1 MTKKKISIGIVQEN
15 PIVGD
20 IEGNLQLAINA
31 IDKLSKQSS
40 PDIFLFTEMFI
51 TGYPPEDLIL
61 RDDLLDASY
70 EAVEKLCEVKPE
82 SFIVIGYPKKEG
94 DSIFNCAGVLRN
106 KSVITEYKKQE
117 LPNYEVFD
125 EKRYFQSGKGPGIF
139 EVNGL
144 RVGLSV
150 CEDIW
155 HENVIKQLHE
165 KKTDLILNINA
176 SPFHLDKIKER
187 KVLISGH
194 AINYSLPIVY
204 ANQVGG
210 QDELVF
216 DGTSMAMDGEGQQIL
231 QLEKFKEDF
240 WLDLKLND
248 IPQTTL
254 FKEDYKIVN
263 FTSDQEGKLSSEKKE
278 EIPEDKELEEVYKA
292 LVLGAKDYIQKNNFP
307 GVLIGSSGGID
318 SALTAAIAADA
329 IGPEKVRTFM
339 LPFKFT
345 SDMSVEDSEK
355 LAVNLGIKHSVI
367 PIGDIYESFAD
378 SLEDEF
384 SGLEPDITEEN
395 LQSRCRGVILM
406 ALSNKSG
413 ELVLTTGNKSE
424 TAVGYSTLYGDTAG
438 GFGVLKDV
446 PKTLVYELSRYRNTI
461 SHVIPDRIIDRP
473 PSAELAPDQQDSDSL
488 PDYAI
493 LDKIIELYV
502 EQDKSK
508 VEIEESG
515 IDKSMVDRVIRLIDL
530 SEYKR
535 RQAPL
540 GVKITSRG
548 FGKDRRYPIT
558 NNFLK

>member
-20 IEGNLQLAINA
+20 IEGNLQLAIDA

-231 QLEKFKEDF
+231 QLEKFKED
-240 WLDLKLND
+240 
-248 IPQTTL
+248 
-254 FKEDYKIVN
+254 YKIVN
-263 FTSDQEGKLSSEKKE
+263 FTSDQEGKLSSEKRE

-378 SLEDEF
+378 SLKDEF

-508 VEIEESG
+508 AEIEESG

-558 NNFLK
+558 NKFLK

>member
-40 PDIFLFTEMFI
+40 PDIFVFTEMFL

-70 EAVEKLCEVKPE
+70 EAVEKLCDVKPE

-125 EKRYFQSGKGPGIF
+125 EKRYFQPGKGPGIF

-187 KVLISGH
+187 KALISGH
-194 AINYSLPIVY
+194 AIDYSLPIVY

-216 DGTSMAMDGEGQQIL
+216 DGTSMVMDGDGQQIL
-231 QLEKFKEDF
+231 QLEKFKED
-240 WLDLKLND
+240 
-248 IPQTTL
+248 
-254 FKEDYKIVN
+254 YKIIN
-263 FTSDQEGKLSSEKKE
+263 FISDQDGKLSSEKRE

-367 PIGDIYESFAD
+367 PIGEIYESFAD

-446 PKTLVYELSRYRNTI
+446 PKTLVYDLSRYRNTI

-508 VEIEESG
+508 AEIEASG
-515 IDKSMVDRVIRLIDL
+515 IEKGMVDRVIRLIDL

-540 GVKITSRG
+540 GVKITPRG

-558 NNFLK
+558 NKFLK

>member
-70 EAVEKLCEVKPE
+70 KAVEKLCEVKPE

-231 QLEKFKEDF
+231 QLEKFKED
-240 WLDLKLND
+240 
-248 IPQTTL
+248 
-254 FKEDYKIVN
+254 YKIVN
-263 FTSDQEGKLSSEKKE
+263 FTSDQEGKL
-278 EIPEDKELEEVYKA
+278 
-292 LVLGAKDYIQKNNFP
+292 
-307 GVLIGSSGGID
+307 
-318 SALTAAIAADA
+318 
-329 IGPEKVRTFM
+329 
-339 LPFKFT
+339 
-345 SDMSVEDSEK
+345 
-355 LAVNLGIKHSVI
+355 
-367 PIGDIYESFAD
+367 
-378 SLEDEF
+378 
-384 SGLEPDITEEN
+384 
-395 LQSRCRGVILM
+395 
-406 ALSNKSG
+406 
-413 ELVLTTGNKSE
+413 
-424 TAVGYSTLYGDTAG
+424 
-438 GFGVLKDV
+438 
-446 PKTLVYELSRYRNTI
+446 
-461 SHVIPDRIIDRP
+461 
-473 PSAELAPDQQDSDSL
+473 
-488 PDYAI
+488 
-493 LDKIIELYV
+493 
-502 EQDKSK
+502 
-508 VEIEESG
+508 
-515 IDKSMVDRVIRLIDL
+515 
-530 SEYKR
+530 
-535 RQAPL
+535 
-540 GVKITSRG
+540 
-548 FGKDRRYPIT
+548 
-558 NNFLK
+558 

>member
-1 MTKKKISIGIVQEN
+1 MAHKRISVGVIQAN

-20 IEGNLQLAINA
+20 IQGNLNLAISA
-31 IDKLSKQSS
+31 IEDIASKET
-40 PDIFLFTEMFI
+40 PDIFLLTEMFI

-61 RDDLLDASY
+61 RDDLLDQSY
-70 EAVEKLCEVKPE
+70 EAIQKLTEIKPE

-94 DSIFNCAGVLRN
+94 ESIYNCAGVLRN
-106 KSVITEYKKQE
+106 HSIITEYKKQE

-125 EKRYFQSGKGPGIF
+125 EKRYFVSGSSPGIF

-144 RVGLSV
+144 RVALSV

-155 HENVIKQLHE
+155 HEKVVKQAQENGANLM
-165 KKTDLILNINA
+165 LNINA
-176 SPFHLDKIKER
+176 SPFHLRKIEDR
-187 KVLISGH
+187 KRLISGH
-194 AINYSLPIVY
+194 AAKYELAIIY

-216 DGTSMAMDGEGQQIL
+216 DGTSMAMDGNGKQVL
-231 QLEKFKEDF
+231 QLDKFKSDSRIISFVKNDDVLIAED
-240 WLDLKLND
+240 
-248 IPQTTL
+248 
-254 FKEDYKIVN
+254 EMV
-263 FTSDQEGKLSSEKKE
+263 
-278 EIPEDKELEEVYKA
+278 IPEDNELEEVYQA
-292 LVLGAKDYIQKNNFP
+292 LVIGAKDYIEKNKFP
-307 GVLIGSSGGID
+307 GVIIGSSGGID
-318 SALTAAIAADA
+318 SALTAVIAADA
-329 IGPEKVRTFM
+329 IGPDKVRTYM
-339 LPFKFT
+339 MPFKFT
-345 SDMSVEDSEK
+345 SDMSVEDAQK
-355 LAVNLGIKHSVI
+355 LAENLGLQHSVI
-367 PIGDIYESFAD
+367 PIGDIYDSF
-378 SLEDEF
+378 SK
-384 SGLEPDITEEN
+384 GLEKEFKGKEKDITEEN

-413 ELVLTTGNKSE
+413 DLVLTTGNKSE

-446 PKTLVYELSRYRNTI
+446 PKTMVYELSRYRNTI
-461 SHVIPDRIIDRP
+461 SKVIPERIIERP
-473 PSAELAPDQQDSDSL
+473 PTAELAPDQKDTDSL
-488 PDYAI
+488 PDYDI

-508 VEIEESG
+508 EEIESLGVGNDVIE
-515 IDKSMVDRVIRLIDL
+515 RVLRLIDI

-558 NNFLK
+558 NKFLK

>member
-1 MTKKKISIGIVQEN
+1 MVQNNIKVGIIQEN

-20 IEGNLQLAINA
+20 IKGNLELAINA
-31 IDKLSKQSS
+31 IEGLFSAHGKH
-40 PDIFLFTEMFI
+40 DIYLFTEMFI

-61 RDDLLDASY
+61 RDDLLNSAYDAIKELS
-70 EAVEKLCEVKPE
+70 LLKPE
-82 SFIVIGYPKKEG
+82 SYIVIGYPKKEG
-94 DSIFNCAGVLRN
+94 DSVYNCAGVLHDN
-106 KSVITEYKKQE
+106 SIILEYRKQE

-125 EKRYFQSGKGPGIF
+125 EKRYFAPGTDSGIF
-139 EVNGL
+139 EVNQTKVAL
-144 RVGLSV
+144 TV

-155 HENVIKQLHE
+155 HNKAIDQAFEGGAN
-165 KKTDLILNINA
+165 LILNINA
-176 SPFHLDKIKER
+176 SPFHLQKISER
-187 KVLISGH
+187 KDLISDH
-194 AINYSLPIVY
+194 ALKYNLPIIY

-216 DGTSMAMDGEGQQIL
+216 DGTSMVMDGQGNQVMEL
-231 QLEKFKEDF
+231 SKFQADKKTIEFFSEDGT
-240 WLDLKLND
+240 DLKVLN
-248 IPQTTL
+248 
-254 FKEDYKIVN
+254 
-263 FTSDQEGKLSSEKKE
+263 KE
-278 EIPEDKELEEVYKA
+278 EIPAENEISDVYEA
-292 LVLGAKDYIQKNNFP
+292 LVLGARDYILKNNFP

-339 LPFKFT
+339 MPFKFT
-345 SDMSVEDSEK
+345 SEMSVEDANK
-355 LAVNLGIKHSVI
+355 LAENLGIKHSVL
-367 PIGDIYESFAD
+367 PIGDIYESFCKE
-378 SLEDEF
+378 LEEEF
-384 SGLEPDITEEN
+384 KGQDPDVTEEN
-395 LQSRCRGVILM
+395 LQSRCRGVLLM

-446 PKTLVYELSRYRNTI
+446 PKILVYQLSRYRNTV
-461 SHVIPDRIIDRP
+461 SSVIPERIIDRP

-488 PDYAI
+488 PDYEV
-493 LDKIIELYV
+493 LDRIIELYV
-502 EQDKSK
+502 EQDLSRKEIVSK
-508 VEIEESG
+508 GFEDAVV
-515 IDKSMVDRVIRLIDL
+515 KRVIRLIDV

-558 NNFLK
+558 NRYSQ

>member
-231 QLEKFKEDF
+231 QLEKFKED
-240 WLDLKLND
+240 
-248 IPQTTL
+248 
-254 FKEDYKIVN
+254 YKIVN
-263 FTSDQEGKLSSEKKE
+263 FTSDQEGKLSSEKRE

-345 SDMSVEDSEK
+345 SDMSVEDSKK

-515 IDKSMVDRVIRLIDL
+515 IDKSIVDRVIRLIDL

-558 NNFLK
+558 NKFLK

>member
-194 AINYSLPIVY
+194 ATNYSLPIVY

-231 QLEKFKEDF
+231 QLEKFKED
-240 WLDLKLND
+240 
-248 IPQTTL
+248 
-254 FKEDYKIVN
+254 YKIVN
-263 FTSDQEGKLSSEKKE
+263 FTSDQDGKLSSEKRE

-345 SDMSVEDSEK
+345 SDMSVEDSKK

-558 NNFLK
+558 NKFLK

>member
-1 MTKKKISIGIVQEN
+1 MASKKISIGIIQEN
-15 PIVGD
+15 PVVGD
-20 IEGNLQLAINA
+20 IKGNLELAKVA
-31 IDKLSKQSS
+31 IKKLSIKNS

-61 RDDLLDASY
+61 RDDLLNQAYDAVHELSH
-70 EAVEKLCEVKPE
+70 EKPE

-94 DSIFNCAGVLRN
+94 NSIFNCAGVLRN
-106 KSVITEYKKQE
+106 NSIITEYRKQE

-125 EKRYFQSGKGPGIF
+125 EKRYFQPGNSAGIF

-144 RVGLSV
+144 RIALSV

-155 HENVIKQLHE
+155 HEKVINQAHE
-165 KKTDLILNINA
+165 NKANIILNLNA
-176 SPFHLDKIKER
+176 SPFHLEKINER
-187 KVLISGH
+187 KKLISNQ
-194 AINYSLPIVY
+194 ASKYSLPIVY

-216 DGTSMAMDGEGQQIL
+216 DGTSMVMSELGTQVMQLAKFETDQKIAEFVCEDGSN
-231 QLEKFKEDF
+231 
-240 WLDLKLND
+240 LKAINHED
-248 IPQTTL
+248 IPE
-254 FKEDYKIVN
+254 EDYLA
-263 FTSDQEGKLSSEKKE
+263 D
-278 EIPEDKELEEVYKA
+278 VYQA
-292 LVLGAKDYIQKNNFP
+292 LVLGAKDYILKNNFP
-307 GVLIGSSGGID
+307 GALIGSSGGID

-329 IGPEKVRTFM
+329 LGAEKVRTFM
-339 LPFKFT
+339 MPFKFT
-345 SDMSVEDSEK
+345 SDMSVEDAQE
-355 LAVNLGIKHSVI
+355 LANNLGIKHSVI
-367 PIGDIYESFAD
+367 PIGDIYESFYKEL
-378 SLEDEF
+378 SEEF
-384 SGLEPDITEEN
+384 KGQDPDITEEN

-413 ELVLTTGNKSE
+413 RLVLTTGNKSE

-446 PKTLVYELSRYRNTI
+446 PKILVYQLSKYRNTL
-461 SHVIPDRIIDRP
+461 SEVIPERIIERP
-473 PSAELAPDQQDSDSL
+473 PSAELAPNQQDSDSL
-488 PDYAI
+488 PDYDV

-508 VEIEESG
+508 TEIVSEGFDES
-515 IDKSMVDRVIRLIDL
+515 IVKRVIRLIDI

-558 NNFLK
+558 NRYSQ

>member
-216 DGTSMAMDGEGQQIL
+216 DGTSMAMDGDGQQIL
-231 QLEKFKEDF
+231 QLEK
-240 WLDLKLND
+240 
-248 IPQTTL
+248 

-318 SALTAAIAADA
+318 SALTATIAADA

-558 NNFLK
+558 NKFLK

>member
-187 KVLISGH
+187 KALISGH
-194 AINYSLPIVY
+194 AIDYSLPIVY

-231 QLEKFKEDF
+231 QLEKFKED
-240 WLDLKLND
+240 
-248 IPQTTL
+248 
-254 FKEDYKIVN
+254 YKIVN
-263 FTSDQEGKLSSEKKE
+263 FTSDQDGKLSSEKRE

-558 NNFLK
+558 NKFLK

>member
-231 QLEKFKEDF
+231 QLEKFKED
-240 WLDLKLND
+240 
-248 IPQTTL
+248 
-254 FKEDYKIVN
+254 YKIVN
-263 FTSDQEGKLSSEKKE
+263 FTSDQEGKLSSEKRE

-446 PKTLVYELSRYRNTI
+446 PKTLVYDLSRYRNTI

-558 NNFLK
+558 NKFLK

>member
-40 PDIFLFTEMFI
+40 PDIFVFTEMFL

-70 EAVEKLCEVKPE
+70 EAVEKLCDVKPE

-231 QLEKFKEDF
+231 QLEKFKED
-240 WLDLKLND
+240 
-248 IPQTTL
+248 
-254 FKEDYKIVN
+254 YKIVN
-263 FTSDQEGKLSSEKKE
+263 FTSDQEGKLSSEKRE

-558 NNFLK
+558 NKFLK

>member
-1 MTKKKISIGIVQEN
+1 MAQKSISVGIIQEN

-20 IEGNLQLAINA
+20 IKGNLELAKSA
-31 IDKLSKQSS
+31 IDALSQNSS
-40 PDIFLFTEMFI
+40 PDIFLFSEMFM

-61 RDDLLDASY
+61 REDLLDLTY
-70 EAVEKLCEVKPE
+70 EAVNELATFKPD
-82 SFIVIGYPKKEG
+82 SFVVIGYPKKEA

-106 KSVITEYKKQE
+106 NSIITEYKKQE

-125 EKRYFQSGKGPGIF
+125 EKRYFQSGSSPGIF
-139 EVNGL
+139 EVHGF
-144 RVGLSV
+144 RIGLSV

-155 HENVIKQLHE
+155 HERVIEQLNE
-165 KKTDLILNINA
+165 KKADLVLNINA
-176 SPFHLDKIKER
+176 SPFHLQKIDDR
-187 KVLISGH
+187 KKLISSH
-194 AINYSLPIVY
+194 ASKYAMPIIY

-216 DGTSMAMDGEGQQIL
+216 DGTSMVMDSDGTQIM
-231 QLEKFKEDF
+231 QLAKFKED
-240 WLDLKLND
+240 LR
-248 IPQTTL
+248 TA
-254 FKEDYKIVN
+254 N
-263 FTSDQEGKLSSEKKE
+263 FTLSENSILKGDVIQ
-278 EIPEDKELEEVYKA
+278 EIPNDNDLEEVYQA
-292 LVLGAKDYIQKNNFP
+292 LVLGAKDYILKNKFP
-307 GVLIGSSGGID
+307 GALIGSSGGID
-318 SALTAAIAADA
+318 SALTAAIASDA
-329 IGPEKVRTFM
+329 IGPDRVRTFM
-339 LPFKFT
+339 MPFKFT
-345 SDMSVEDSEK
+345 SDMSVEDAET
-355 LAVNLGIKHSVI
+355 LAKNLGIRHSVI
-367 PIGDIYESFAD
+367 PIGDIYNSFQT
-378 SLEDEF
+378 SLEKEF
-384 SGLEPDITEEN
+384 EGLDRDITEEN

-446 PKTLVYELSRYRNTI
+446 PKTLVYELSKYRNTI
-461 SHVIPDRIIDRP
+461 SEVIPERIITRP

-488 PDYAI
+488 PDYDT

-508 VEIEESG
+508 LEIEEFG
-515 IDKSMVDRVIRLIDL
+515 FEKVVLDRVIRLIDL

-558 NNFLK
+558 NKFLK

>member
-31 IDKLSKQSS
+31 IDTLSKQSS

-139 EVNGL
+139 DVNGL

-210 QDELVF
+210 QDELIF
-216 DGTSMAMDGEGQQIL
+216 DGTSMAMDAEGQQIL
-231 QLEKFKEDF
+231 QLEK
-240 WLDLKLND
+240 
-248 IPQTTL
+248 

-263 FTSDQEGKLSSEKKE
+263 FTSDQEGKLSSEKRE

-558 NNFLK
+558 NKFLK

>member
-1 MTKKKISIGIVQEN
+1 MAHKRISVGVIQAN

-20 IEGNLQLAINA
+20 IQGNLNLAISA
-31 IDKLSKQSS
+31 IEDIASKET
-40 PDIFLFTEMFI
+40 PDIFLLTEMFI

-61 RDDLLDASY
+61 RDDLLDQSY
-70 EAVEKLCEVKPE
+70 EAVQKLTEIKPE

-94 DSIFNCAGVLRN
+94 ESIYNCAGVLRN
-106 KSVITEYKKQE
+106 HSIITEYKKQE

-125 EKRYFQSGKGPGIF
+125 EKRYFVSGSSPGIF

-144 RVGLSV
+144 RVALSV

-155 HENVIKQLHE
+155 HEKVVKQAQENGANLM
-165 KKTDLILNINA
+165 LNINA
-176 SPFHLDKIKER
+176 SPFHLRKIEDR
-187 KVLISGH
+187 KRLISSH
-194 AINYSLPIVY
+194 AAKYELPIIY

-216 DGTSMAMDGEGQQIL
+216 DGTSMAMDGNGKQVL
-231 QLEKFKEDF
+231 QLDKFKSDSRIISFVE
-240 WLDLKLND
+240 ND
-248 IPQTTL
+248 DVL
-254 FKEDYKIVN
+254 IVEN
-263 FTSDQEGKLSSEKKE
+263 EMV
-278 EIPEDKELEEVYKA
+278 IPEDNKLEEVYQA
-292 LVLGAKDYIQKNNFP
+292 LVIGAKDYIEKNKFP
-307 GVLIGSSGGID
+307 GVIIGSSGGID
-318 SALTAAIAADA
+318 SALTAVIAADA
-329 IGPEKVRTFM
+329 IGPDKVRTYM
-339 LPFKFT
+339 MPFKFT
-345 SDMSVEDSEK
+345 SDMSVEDAQK
-355 LAVNLGIKHSVI
+355 LAENLGLQHSVI
-367 PIGDIYESFAD
+367 PIGDIYDSFNK
-378 SLEDEF
+378 
-384 SGLEPDITEEN
+384 GLEKEFKGKEKDITEEN

-413 ELVLTTGNKSE
+413 DLVLTTGNKSE

-446 PKTLVYELSRYRNTI
+446 PKTMVYELSRYRNTI
-461 SHVIPDRIIDRP
+461 SKVIPERIIERP
-473 PSAELAPDQQDSDSL
+473 PTAELAPDQKDTDSL
-488 PDYAI
+488 PDYDI

-508 VEIEESG
+508 EEIESLGVGNDVIE
-515 IDKSMVDRVIRLIDL
+515 RVLRLIDI

-558 NNFLK
+558 NKFLK

>member
-231 QLEKFKEDF
+231 QLEKFKED
-240 WLDLKLND
+240 
-248 IPQTTL
+248 
-254 FKEDYKIVN
+254 YKIVN
-263 FTSDQEGKLSSEKKE
+263 FTSDQEGKLSSEKRE

-367 PIGDIYESFAD
+367 PIEEIYESFAD

-558 NNFLK
+558 NKFLK

>member
-20 IEGNLQLAINA
+20 IEGNLQLAIDA
-31 IDKLSKQSS
+31 IDKLAKQSS

-125 EKRYFQSGKGPGIF
+125 EKRYFQSGKVPGIF

-231 QLEKFKEDF
+231 QLEKFKED
-240 WLDLKLND
+240 
-248 IPQTTL
+248 
-254 FKEDYKIVN
+254 YKIVN
-263 FTSDQEGKLSSEKKE
+263 FTSDQEGKLSSEKRE

-558 NNFLK
+558 NKFLK

>member
-1 MTKKKISIGIVQEN
+1 MAHKRISVGVIQAN

-20 IEGNLQLAINA
+20 IQGNLNLAISA
-31 IDKLSKQSS
+31 IEDISSKEA
-40 PDIFLFTEMFI
+40 PDIFLLTEMFI

-61 RDDLLDASY
+61 RDDLLDQSY
-70 EAVEKLCEVKPE
+70 EAIHKLTEIKPE

-94 DSIFNCAGVLRN
+94 ESIYNCAGVLRN
-106 KSVITEYKKQE
+106 HSIITEYKKQE

-125 EKRYFQSGKGPGIF
+125 EKRYFVSGSSPGIF

-144 RVGLSV
+144 RVALSV

-155 HENVIKQLHE
+155 HEKVVKQAQENGANLM
-165 KKTDLILNINA
+165 LNINA
-176 SPFHLDKIKER
+176 SPFHLRKIEDR
-187 KVLISGH
+187 KRLISSH
-194 AINYSLPIVY
+194 AAKYELPIIY

-216 DGTSMAMDGEGQQIL
+216 DGTSMAMDGNGKQVL
-231 QLEKFKEDF
+231 QLDKFKSDSRIISFVENDDVLITED
-240 WLDLKLND
+240 
-248 IPQTTL
+248 
-254 FKEDYKIVN
+254 EMV
-263 FTSDQEGKLSSEKKE
+263 
-278 EIPEDKELEEVYKA
+278 IPEDNELEEVYQA
-292 LVLGAKDYIQKNNFP
+292 LVIGAKDYIEKNKFP
-307 GVLIGSSGGID
+307 GVIVGSSGGID
-318 SALTAAIAADA
+318 SALTAVIAADA
-329 IGPEKVRTFM
+329 IGPDKVRTYM
-339 LPFKFT
+339 MPFKFT
-345 SDMSVEDSEK
+345 SDMSVEDAQK
-355 LAVNLGIKHSVI
+355 LAENLGLQHSVI
-367 PIGDIYESFAD
+367 PIGDIYDSFNK
-378 SLEDEF
+378 
-384 SGLEPDITEEN
+384 GLEKEFKGKEKDITEEN

-413 ELVLTTGNKSE
+413 DLVLTTGNKSE

-446 PKTLVYELSRYRNTI
+446 PKTMVYELSRYRNTI
-461 SHVIPDRIIDRP
+461 SKVIPERIIERP
-473 PSAELAPDQQDSDSL
+473 PTAELAPDQKDTDSL
-488 PDYAI
+488 PDYDI

-508 VEIEESG
+508 EEIESLGVGNDVIE
-515 IDKSMVDRVIRLIDL
+515 RVLRLIDI

-558 NNFLK
+558 NKFIK

>member
-20 IEGNLQLAINA
+20 IEGNLQLAIDA

-125 EKRYFQSGKGPGIF
+125 EKRYFQPGKGPGIF

-231 QLEKFKEDF
+231 QLEKFKED
-240 WLDLKLND
+240 
-248 IPQTTL
+248 
-254 FKEDYKIVN
+254 YKIVN
-263 FTSDQEGKLSSEKKE
+263 FTSDQEGKLSSEKRE

-367 PIGDIYESFAD
+367 PIGEIYESFAD

-558 NNFLK
+558 NKFLK

>member
-231 QLEKFKEDF
+231 QLEKFKED
-240 WLDLKLND
+240 
-248 IPQTTL
+248 
-254 FKEDYKIVN
+254 YKIVN
-263 FTSDQEGKLSSEKKE
+263 FTSDQEGKLSSEKRE

-318 SALTAAIAADA
+318 SALTATIAADA

-345 SDMSVEDSEK
+345 SDMSVEDSKK

-367 PIGDIYESFAD
+367 PIGDIYESFTD

-558 NNFLK
+558 NKFLK

>member
-231 QLEKFKEDF
+231 QLEKFKED
-240 WLDLKLND
+240 
-248 IPQTTL
+248 
-254 FKEDYKIVN
+254 YKIVN
-263 FTSDQEGKLSSEKKE
+263 FTSDQDGKLSSEKRE

-292 LVLGAKDYIQKNNFP
+292 LVLGVKDYIQKNNFP

-345 SDMSVEDSEK
+345 SDMSVEDSKK

-558 NNFLK
+558 NKFLK

>member
-1 MTKKKISIGIVQEN
+1 MAQKSISVGIIQEN

-20 IEGNLQLAINA
+20 IKGNLELAKSA
-31 IDKLSKQSS
+31 IDALSQNSS
-40 PDIFLFTEMFI
+40 PDIFLFSEMFM

-61 RDDLLDASY
+61 REDLLDLTY
-70 EAVEKLCEVKPE
+70 EAVNELATFKPD
-82 SFIVIGYPKKEG
+82 SFVVIGYPKKEA
-94 DSIFNCAGVLRN
+94 DSIYNCAGVLRN
-106 KSVITEYKKQE
+106 NSIITEYKKQE

-125 EKRYFQSGKGPGIF
+125 EKRYFQSGSSPGIF
-139 EVNGL
+139 EVHGF
-144 RVGLSV
+144 RIGLSV

-155 HENVIKQLHE
+155 HERVIEQLNE
-165 KKTDLILNINA
+165 KKADLVLNINA
-176 SPFHLDKIKER
+176 SPFHLQKIDDR
-187 KVLISGH
+187 KKLISSH
-194 AINYSLPIVY
+194 ASKYAMPIIY

-216 DGTSMAMDGEGQQIL
+216 DGTSMVMDSDGTQIM
-231 QLEKFKEDF
+231 QLAKFKED
-240 WLDLKLND
+240 LR
-248 IPQTTL
+248 TA
-254 FKEDYKIVN
+254 N
-263 FTSDQEGKLSSEKKE
+263 FTLSENSILKGDVIQ
-278 EIPEDKELEEVYKA
+278 EIPNDNDLEEVYQA
-292 LVLGAKDYIQKNNFP
+292 LVLGAKDYILKNKFP
-307 GVLIGSSGGID
+307 GALIGSSGGID
-318 SALTAAIAADA
+318 SALTAAIASDA
-329 IGPEKVRTFM
+329 IGPDRVRTFM
-339 LPFKFT
+339 MPFKFT
-345 SDMSVEDSEK
+345 SDMSVEDAET
-355 LAVNLGIKHSVI
+355 LAKNLGIRHSVI
-367 PIGDIYESFAD
+367 PIGDIYNSFQT
-378 SLEDEF
+378 SLEKEF
-384 SGLEPDITEEN
+384 EGLDRDITEEN

-446 PKTLVYELSRYRNTI
+446 PKTLVYELSKYRNTI
-461 SHVIPDRIIDRP
+461 SEVIPERIISRP

-488 PDYAI
+488 PDYDT

-508 VEIEESG
+508 LEIEKFGFE
-515 IDKSMVDRVIRLIDL
+515 KVVLDRVIRLIDL

-558 NNFLK
+558 NKFLK